1 MRPLILSGGPAVGKT
16 TCGRALA
23 LTRERAAYID
33 GDDIRQL
40 VVAGAATPWSGPEG
54 RAQHELAVR
63 NAAALAENLL
73 ADGFAVTAS
82 DLVTAEV
89 LPVYR
94 EQLPGCFI
102 VHLAISLDAAR
113 ARAATRPVYITDD
126 EFELL
131 HRVMA
136 APPDVDL
143 VIDVTDMTAEEQIER
158 LRDAWAHA
166 ERGVR

>member
-23 LTRERAAYID
+23 VARERAAYID

-40 VVAGAATPWSGPEG
+40 VVAGAATLWSGQEG
-54 RAQHELAVR
+54 LAQHQLAVR
-63 NAAALAENLL
+63 NTAALARNLL

-82 DLVTAEV
+82 DVVTADV

-94 EQLPGCFI
+94 AQLPDCFI
-102 VHLAISLDAAR
+102 VHLSITVDEAR
-113 ARAATRPVYITDD
+113 ARSTTRPVYITDE

-131 HRVMA
+131 HRMVA
-136 APPDVDL
+136 VPPAVDV
-143 VIDVTDMTAEEQIER
+143 VIDVTDMTVDEQIDR
-158 LRDAWAHA
+158 IRDAWVSGAHGA
-166 ERGVR
+166 R

>member
-1 MRPLILSGGPAVGKT
+1 MMRPLVLSGGPAVGKT

-23 LTRERAAYID
+23 ATHDRAAYID

-40 VVAGAATPWSGPEG
+40 VVTGAATLWSGPEG
-54 RAQHELAVR
+54 QAQHELAVR
-63 NAAALAENLL
+63 NTAALAGNLL

-82 DLVTAEV
+82 DVVTAEV

-94 EQLPGCFI
+94 EQLPSCFI

-113 ARAATRPVYITDD
+113 ARAATRPVYITDE

-131 HRVMA
+131 HRMTA
-136 APPDVDL
+136 APPAVDL
-143 VIDVTDMTAEEQIER
+143 VIDVTGMTVEQQIR
-158 LRDAWAHA
+158 RVGDAWTAA
-166 ERGVR
+166 ELH